1 MTALRNLPTVL
12 AFQQKSQDRY
22 ESYPPARAV

>member
-1 MTALRNLPTVL
+1 MAHLRNQPAAEQGLTPE
-12 AFQQKSQDRY
+12 FRY